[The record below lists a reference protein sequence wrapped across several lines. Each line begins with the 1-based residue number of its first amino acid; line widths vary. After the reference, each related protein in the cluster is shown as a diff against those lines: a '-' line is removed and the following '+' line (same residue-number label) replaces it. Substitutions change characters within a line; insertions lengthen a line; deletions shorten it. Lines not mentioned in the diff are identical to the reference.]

1 MTINNVFLRISILRL
16 LLITAFCVN
25 ASEALA
31 DGSGGDNPYP
41 IDGFGGNAGVG
52 GGGGRF
58 GKGGQGTGAV
68 DSGGNGF
75 TNGNGGAGT
84 VGRTAFGGTAGSGG
98 SGGISGTAI
107 NPQGSAGGD
116 GGNSVCGSCTGSI
129 GASGG
134 GGGGDGWVGS
144 LNSISTIIRGGNG
157 GNGGNATDDGNRAGA
172 DGGGGG
178 GGGAGAVIIGGG
190 TMSSSNN
197 IFGGRGGNGGNAFAQ
212 GGAGLAG
219 QGGSAIRA
227 QNVTLNIGNHTITG
241 GNGGNGGN
249 GGSSSYNRGR
259 NGANGGAGIN
269 AESTTITNSGTITGG
284 NAGGA
289 GNFPTSPLPVGGFGI
304 TGNNINIINN
314 NTLQGGFNAD
324 GSTRVNS
331 IYFTEGINS
340 LELQYN
346 WLFNG
351 NISAN
356 SGTTN
361 KFIVGGS
368 TTNLTSNTTGTQ
380 RSTLFD
386 VSQFG
391 NKFQNFSS
399 FYKTGSSTWRLINT
413 TTANTPWTLAAGILQ
428 IAADGAL
435 GSVAGTLTLDG
446 GTLQFISNATLSVA
460 RAVNITNAN
469 SILDTQNNAVTIS
482 GTVTGNA
489 LTKNGNGVL
498 TLTGV
503 NTYNG
508 TNINQGTLEVSG
520 NVGSISGNTS
530 VATNALLSFNR
541 SGTLTYGGL
550 ISGDGALRKTGSGT
564 LILAGN
570 STYAGG
576 TTLSSGTLQLG
587 NGATSGSIVGN
598 IINNAT
604 LAFNRSDAIN
614 YGGIISGNGAVIQ
627 NGSGATTL
635 SANNSYSGTTSV
647 SNGSL
652 YINGNQTSATGT
664 TTVSN
669 GAMLGG
675 NGTIGGAVTVAN
687 GGILSPGAAS
697 GRVGTLT
704 INGSLTLNNTSIL
717 NYTLG
722 EAGVINGTNN
732 DLTVVN
738 GNLTLDG
745 ILNITESAPGAFT
758 PGLYR
763 LIDYRGTLT
772 NNQLNLG
779 SLPETS
785 GMFIQTSV
793 ANQVNLINS
802 AGLTL
807 NFWDG
812 GALDNKND
820 GMINGGNGIWQAS
833 TPGSNDNWTLDAGT
847 INAPWSNAA
856 FAIFTADPG
865 TVTIDNSE
873 GQVIAAGMQFASDG
887 YTLNGAALTLVES
900 EAGSGKTT
908 VEVGDH
914 TSAGAGYTATIDA
927 LLQGAT
933 TLVKSD
939 LGTLILNGL
948 NTYSSGTA
956 IEGGTLQI
964 SSDSNLGA
972 LASSLSLNTGTL
984 ATTGSF
990 TSARAVTLDVGGG
1003 TFAVSPATTLTMSGA
1018 IGGSGSLT
1026 KDGSGTLTLTGASSY
1041 TGQTDILNGTLQLG
1055 NGLGTGSLSSNIDI
1069 GTNGVLAFNRNNN
1082 LSYAGIISGSG
1093 QVNQRGS
1100 GVTLLTGENTYTGI
1114 TTVSAGTLQLGDN
1127 GNTGSIAS
1135 DVNVESGGTL
1145 AFQRNNL
1152 LTYGGN
1158 ISGNGAISQT
1168 GSGNTV
1174 LTGSNA
1180 YLGATNVTAGGLYIN
1195 GNQTAATGITTVN
1208 SGATLGGTGIIG
1220 GDVTIA
1226 DGATLSP
1233 GAIGGIIDK
1242 LTINGSLTL
1251 NSGSILDYH
1260 FGLPY
1265 EVGGPLN
1272 DLVKVNGDLVLDGT
1286 INVTAT
1292 TGGSFGPGI
1301 YRVIDYAGA
1310 LTNNGLELGDIPPGR
1325 VEYVQTS
1332 VANQVNLVDST
1343 GLTLNMWDGGAVGNK
1358 NNGVVNG
1365 GNGVWQTATVGNDNW
1380 TVSDGLLNAPWQD
1393 SAFAIF
1399 QAEAGNVTVDNSLG
1413 QVTSSGMQFASD
1425 GYVLNGAELSLVETE
1440 SGSGQTTV
1448 RVGNGSLPGA
1458 AYTAIIDAILQGNV
1472 QLVKTDLGT
1481 LVLNGANTYTGGTAI
1496 NGGTLRITSD
1506 SNLGQ
1511 SGGGLSFNGGTL
1523 ATDAMMSTSRAT
1535 QLNTLGGTIDIA
1547 LTSPLTSS
1555 GIISGTGTLTKIGTG
1570 LLSLTGENTY
1580 TGNTVLT
1587 QGTLQIGDGSS
1598 TGSIISNVT
1607 NNATLAFNR
1616 NNLLVYDGVISG
1628 TGVVNQVGTGSTV
1641 LTANS
1646 TYTGLTTISSGTL
1659 QLGNGGNTG
1668 SLTSNVNNNGI
1679 LAFNRNDTLIF
1690 NSTISGNG
1698 LVDQRGS
1705 GSTVLTAAN
1714 NYLGGTLISSGTL
1727 QLGNGGNTGSIIGDV
1742 DNAGTLAFNRN
1753 DDYSFDGLISG
1764 SGGLRLFGAG
1774 ITTLIANNTY
1784 SGLTSVEAG
1793 TLQAGDLNVFSPD
1806 SIITVEQSA
1815 TLALDGLSQVIAGLN
1830 NAGTV
1835 NMTDGSGPSAALT
1848 VKGDYIGNGGVIVVN
1863 TLLSGDASPSDRLII
1878 DGGNASGNTSLL
1890 VKTGN
1895 SMGGL
1900 TNKGVALVQT
1910 ENGGTTSAGAFRL
1923 DPNSDGYNSTG
1934 ILNVGAYNYSLKR
1947 GGNGGEAQDWY
1958 LVSLLSPVV
1967 GSYLQERQSAMAMH
1981 KHTLHD
1987 RQWQVPGQEDSY
1999 TWLRM
2004 EGSMVQHDGVDSQEA
2019 EDRRWVLHGGSDIA
2033 RFSDGHDGSIRVG
2046 LMAQYGTSSGN
2057 SEDEVSRSSHS
2068 VKSYSAGIYG
2078 TWFGHHDPQT
2088 GPYIDTWLMHGRF
2101 DNDVTGQG
2109 QRTESYRSRNT
2120 TMSIES
2126 GYKLKVAESPTARYY
2141 LEPQAQ
2147 IIYALYR
2154 AKDHTTASGSV
2165 ASDMSDNSATT
2176 RLGVRLYED
2185 RLDPNGQTLMQ
2196 GFIEANWWHGPSSQT
2211 MRMDETTVRESMPA
2225 DRAEFKFGVKGN
2237 LMPNLSV
2244 TGAVGVDTNLSSYKA
2259 GRVSLGVNYSW

>member
-1 MTINNVFLRISILRL
+1 MPLLRL
-16 LLITAFCVN
+16 LLIAAFCVN
-25 ASEALA
+25 ASVALA
-31 DGSGGDNPYP
+31 DGSGADNPFP
-41 IDGFGGNAGVG
+41 IDGYGGNAGVG

-58 GKGGQGTGAV
+58 GAGGLGTGAV
-68 DSGGNGF
+68 GSGGDGLS
-75 TNGNGGAGT
+75 NGNGGAGSA
-84 VGRTAFGGTAGSGG
+84 GRAASGGTAGSAGT
-98 SGGISGTAI
+98 GGISGTSI
-107 NPQGSAGGD
+107 NPQGSAGGN
-116 GGNSVCGSCTGSI
+116 GGNSVCGGCSGPI
-129 GASGG
+129 GAGGG
-134 GGGGDGWVGS
+134 GGGGDGLVGS
-144 LNSISTIIRGGNG
+144 INGISAVIRGGNG
-157 GNGGNATDDGNRAGA
+157 GNGGNATDDGGSAGA

-219 QGGSAIRA
+219 EGGSAIRA
-227 QNVTLNIGNHTITG
+227 QNVTLNIGNHAITG

-249 GGSSSYNRGR
+249 GGTPSFNRGR
-259 NGANGGAGIN
+259 YGANGGAGIN
-269 AESTTITNSGTITGG
+269 AESATITNSGTITGG

-289 GNFPTSPLPVGGFGI
+289 GSLPTSTLPVGGFGI
-304 TGNNINIINN
+304 TGKNINIINN
-314 NTLQGGFNAD
+314 NNIQGGFNTD
-324 GSTRVNS
+324 GLTRANS
-331 IYFTEGINS
+331 VYFTEGSNR

-346 WLFNG
+346 WFFNG

-361 KFIVGGS
+361 TFLLGG
-368 TTNLTSNTTGTQ
+368 TTSDLATNTAGVQ
-380 RSTLFD
+380 RSTIFD

-435 GSVAGTLTLDG
+435 GSTAGTLTLDG
-446 GTLQFISNATLSVA
+446 GTLQFTSNATLSAA
-460 RAVNITNAN
+460 RTVNITDAD
-469 SILDTQNNAVTIS
+469 SVFDTQNNAVTINS
-482 GTVTGNA
+482 TITGNS
-489 LTKNGNGVL
+489 LTKNGSGVL
-498 TLTGV
+498 TLTGA

-508 TNINQGTLEVSG
+508 TAINQGTLEVGG
-520 NVGSISGNTS
+520 NAGSISGNTS
-530 VATNALLSFNR
+530 VANNALLSFNR
-541 SGTLTYGGL
+541 SGTLTYSGL
-550 ISGDGALRKTGSGT
+550 ISGDGALRNTGTGT
-564 LILAGN
+564 VILTGN
-570 STYAGG
+570 STYTGG
-576 TTLSSGTLQLG
+576 TTLSGGTLQLG
-587 NGATSGSIVGN
+587 NGTTSGSITGN

-604 LAFNRSDAIN
+604 LAFNRSNAIN
-614 YGGIISGNGAVIQ
+614 YSDIISGSGAISQ
-627 NGSGATTL
+627 NGSGTTTL
-635 SANNSYSGTTSV
+635 SGNNSYSGNTSV

-669 GAMLGG
+669 GATLGG
-675 NGTIGGAVTVAN
+675 NGIIGGSVTVAN

-697 GRVGTLT
+697 GSVGTLT
-704 INGSLTLNNTSIL
+704 INGNLNLNNTSVL

-722 EAGVINGTNN
+722 EAGVINGSNN

-745 ILNITESAPGAFT
+745 LLNVTETVPGAFT

-763 LIDYRGTLT
+763 LINYSGTLT

-779 SLPETS
+779 TLPETS

-812 GALDNKND
+812 GALANKND
-820 GMINGGNGIWQAS
+820 GVVNGGNGIWQAS
-833 TPGSNDNWTLDAGT
+833 TPGSNDNWTLDTGT
-847 INAPWSNAA
+847 INTHWSNAA

-865 TVTIDNSE
+865 IVTIDNSE

-900 EAGSGKTT
+900 EAGSGETII
-908 VEVGDH
+908 EVGDH
-914 TSAGAGYTATIDA
+914 TSTGAGYVATIDA

-948 NTYSSGTA
+948 NTYSGGTA
-956 IEGGTLQI
+956 IEGGTLQV
-964 SSDSNLGA
+964 STDSNLGT
-972 LASSLSLNTGTL
+972 LASSLSMNTGTL

-990 TSARAVTLDVGGG
+990 SSTRAVTLGIGGG
-1003 TFAVSPATTLTMSGA
+1003 TFAVAPTTTLTLSGA

-1026 KDGSGTLTLTGASSY
+1026 KDGSGTLALTGASNY

-1055 NGLGTGSLSSNIDI
+1055 NGLGTGSISSNVDID
-1069 GTNGVLAFNRNNN
+1069 TNGVLAFNRNNS
-1082 LSYAGIISGSG
+1082 LLYAGIISGSG

-1114 TTVSAGTLQLGDN
+1114 TTVTAGTLQLGNN
-1127 GNTGSIAS
+1127 GSTGSIAS
-1135 DVNVESGGTL
+1135 DVNVASGGTL
-1145 AFQRNNL
+1145 AFQRSNL

-1158 ISGNGAISQT
+1158 ISGNGAVSQT

-1174 LTGSNA
+1174 LTGSNT

-1195 GNQTAATGITTVN
+1195 GDQTAATGITTVN
-1208 SGATLGGTGIIG
+1208 NGATLGGTGIIG

-1233 GAIGGIIDK
+1233 GAVGGIIDK
-1242 LTINGSLTL
+1242 LTINGNLTL
-1251 NSGSILDYH
+1251 SSGSILDYN

-1272 DLVKVNGDLVLDGT
+1272 DLVAVNGDLVLDGT

-1301 YRVIDYAGA
+1301 YRVIDYTGT

-1332 VANQVNLVDST
+1332 VANQVNLVDTT

-1358 NNGVVNG
+1358 NNGEVNG
-1365 GNGVWQTATVGNDNW
+1365 GSGVWQTATVGNDNW
-1380 TVSDGLLNAPWQD
+1380 TVSDGILNAPWQD
-1393 SAFAIF
+1393 GAFAIF
-1399 QAEAGNVTVDNSLG
+1399 QAEAGAVTIDNSLG
-1413 QVTSSGMQFASD
+1413 QVTSSGMQFASN
-1425 GYVLNGAELSLVETE
+1425 GYVLNGAALSLVETE
-1440 SGSGQTTV
+1440 TGSGQTTV

-1458 AYTAIIDAILQGNV
+1458 AYTATIDAILQGDV
-1472 QLVKTDLGT
+1472 QLVKADLGT
-1481 LVLNGANTYTGGTAI
+1481 LVLNGSNTYTGGTAI

-1511 SGGGLSFNGGTL
+1511 SDGGLSFNGGTL
-1523 ATDAMMSTSRAT
+1523 ATDATMATSRAI
-1535 QLNTLGGTIDIA
+1535 QLNALGGTIDIA
-1547 LTSPLTSS
+1547 LASPLTTS
-1555 GIISGTGTLTKIGTG
+1555 GIISGAGTLTKIGTG
-1570 LLSLTGENTY
+1570 LLALTGENTY
-1580 TGNTVLT
+1580 TGNTALNL
-1587 QGTLQIGDGSS
+1587 GTLQIGDGGS
-1598 TGSIISNVT
+1598 TGSIVSNVI
-1607 NNATLAFNR
+1607 NKATLAFNR
-1616 NNLLVYDGVISG
+1616 NNTLVYDGVISG

-1641 LTANS
+1641 LTANN
-1646 TYTGLTTISSGTL
+1646 TYSGLTTISSGTL
-1659 QLGNGGNTG
+1659 QLGNGGSTG
-1668 SLTSNVNNNGI
+1668 SLASNVNNNGVF
-1679 LAFNRNDTLIF
+1679 AFNRSNTLIF
-1690 NSTISGNG
+1690 NNTITGSGS
-1698 LVDQRGS
+1698 VDQRGS
-1705 GSTVLTAAN
+1705 GTTVLTGSN
-1714 NYLGGTLISSGTL
+1714 SYLGNTLISAGTL
-1727 QLGNGGNTGSIIGDV
+1727 QLGNGGSTGSILGNV
-1742 DNAGTLAFNRN
+1742 ENSGTLAFNRS
-1753 DDYSFDGLISG
+1753 DDYFFDGLISG
-1764 SGGLRLFGAG
+1764 SGGIRLFGTG
-1774 ITTLIANNTY
+1774 IATLTANNTY
-1784 SGLTSVEAG
+1784 SGSTVVEAG
-1793 TLQAGDLNVFSPD
+1793 TLQAGALNVFSPD
-1806 SIITVEQSA
+1806 SIITVGQSA
-1815 TLALDGLSQVIAGLN
+1815 TLALDGLSQIIAGLN

-1835 NMTDGSGPSAALT
+1835 NMTDGSGPSATLT
-1848 VKGDYIGNGGVIVVN
+1848 VKGDYVGSGGIIVVN
-1863 TLLSGDASPSDRLII
+1863 TQLSGDASPSDRLII

-1895 SMGGL
+1895 SLGGL

-1910 ENGGTTSAGAFRL
+1910 ENGGTTSASAFQL

-1947 GGNGGEAQDWY
+1947 GGDGGEAQDWY

-2004 EGSMVQHDGVDSQEA
+2004 EGSMVQHDGVDNQET

-2068 VKSYSAGIYG
+2068 VKGYSAGIYS
-2078 TWFGHHDPQT
+2078 TWFAHHDPQT

-2126 GYKLKVAESPTARYY
+2126 GYKLKMAESPTARYY

-2147 IIYALYR
+2147 IIYSLYR

-2165 ASDMSDNSATT
+2165 ASDMSDNNATT
-2176 RLGVRLYED
+2176 RLGVRFYED
-2185 RLDPNGQTLMQ
+2185 RLDKNGQTLMQ

-2211 MRMDETTVRESMPA
+2211 MRMDETTVREPMPA

-2237 LMPNLSV
+2237 VMHNLSV
-2244 TGAVGVDTNLSSYKA
+2244 TGAVGVDTNMSSYKA

>member
-1 MTINNVFLRISILRL
+1 MY
-16 LLITAFCVN
+16 A
-25 ASEALA
+25 
-31 DGSGGDNPYP
+31 
-41 IDGFGGNAGVG
+41 
-52 GGGGRF
+52 
-58 GKGGQGTGAV
+58 
-68 DSGGNGF
+68 
-75 TNGNGGAGT
+75 
-84 VGRTAFGGTAGSGG
+84 
-98 SGGISGTAI
+98 SGTS
-107 NPQGSAGGD
+107 P
-116 GGNSVCGSCTGSI
+116 
-129 GASGG
+129 
-134 GGGGDGWVGS
+134 
-144 LNSISTIIRGGNG
+144 RGG
-157 GNGGNATDDGNRAGA
+157 
-172 DGGGGG
+172 
-178 GGGAGAVIIGGG
+178 
-190 TMSSSNN
+190 
-197 IFGGRGGNGGNAFAQ
+197 
-212 GGAGLAG
+212 
-219 QGGSAIRA
+219 
-227 QNVTLNIGNHTITG
+227 
-241 GNGGNGGN
+241 
-249 GGSSSYNRGR
+249 Y
-259 NGANGGAGIN
+259 GIPGKN
-269 AESTTITNSGTITGG
+269 
-284 NAGGA
+284 
-289 GNFPTSPLPVGGFGI
+289 L
-304 TGNNINIINN
+304 NIINN
-314 NTLQGGFNAD
+314 NTIQGGFNSD
-324 GSTRVNS
+324 GTTRANA
-331 IYFTEGINS
+331 IYFTEGNNS

-361 KFIVGGS
+361 KFILGGATS
-368 TTNLTSNTTGTQ
+368 NLTSNTSGTQ

-399 FYKTGSSTWRLINT
+399 FYKTDSSTWRLINT
-413 TTANTPWTLAAGILQ
+413 TTANTPWTLVAGILQ
-428 IAADGAL
+428 IASEGAL
-435 GSVAGTLTLDG
+435 GSTAGTLTLDG
-446 GTLQFISNATLSVA
+446 GTLQFISNATLSAA
-460 RAVNITNAN
+460 RAVNITDAD
-469 SILDTQNNAVTIS
+469 SILDTQSNAVTINS
-482 GTVTGNA
+482 TITGNS
-489 LTKNGNGVL
+489 LTKQGLGML
-498 TLTGV
+498 TLTGA

-508 TNINQGTLEVSG
+508 TAIDQGTLEVSG
-520 NVGSISGNTS
+520 SAGSISGNTS
-530 VATNALLSFNR
+530 VANNALLSFNR
-541 SGTLTYGGL
+541 SGTLTYGGV
-550 ISGDGALRKTGSGT
+550 ISGDGALRNLGSGT
-564 LILAGN
+564 VILTGN
-570 STYAGG
+570 STYTGG
-576 TTLSSGTLQLG
+576 TTLSNGTLQLG
-587 NGATSGSIVGN
+587 NGTTSGAIVGN
-598 IINNAT
+598 ITNNAT
-604 LAFNRSDAIN
+604 LAFNRSNAID
-614 YGGIISGNGAVIQ
+614 YSDIISGSGALIQ
-627 NGSGATTL
+627 SGSGVTTL

-652 YINGNQTSATGT
+652 YINGDQTSATGT

-675 NGTIGGAVTVAN
+675 NGTVGGAVTVAN

-697 GRVGTLT
+697 GHVGTLT
-704 INGSLTLNNTSIL
+704 INGNLTLNNTSVL

-722 EAGVINGTNN
+722 EVGVINGSNN

-745 ILNITESAPGAFT
+745 ILNVTESAPGAFT

-763 LIDYRGTLT
+763 LIDYSGTLT
-772 NNQLNLG
+772 NNQLSLG

-812 GALDNKND
+812 GALANKND
-820 GMINGGNGIWQAS
+820 GMVNGGNGIWQAS
-833 TPGSNDNWTLDAGT
+833 TPASNDNWTLDAGT
-847 INAPWSNAA
+847 INTPWSNAA

-873 GQVIAAGMQFASDG
+873 GQVIAVGMQFASDG

-900 EAGSGKTT
+900 EAGSGETL

-914 TSAGAGYTATIDA
+914 TSDGAGYVATIDA
-927 LLQGAT
+927 LLQGTT
-933 TLVKSD
+933 TLVKGD
-939 LGTLILNGL
+939 LGTLVLNGL
-948 NTYSSGTA
+948 NTYSGGTA
-956 IEGGTLQI
+956 IEGGTLQV
-964 SSDSNLGA
+964 STDSNLGN
-972 LASSLSLNTGTL
+972 LAGSLGMNTGTL

-990 TSARAVTLDVGGG
+990 SSARAVTLGPGGG
-1003 TFAVSPATTLTMSGA
+1003 TFAVAPTTTLIMNGA

-1026 KDGSGTLTLTGASSY
+1026 KTGSGTLTLAGANNY

-1055 NGLGTGSLSSNIDI
+1055 NGLGTGAITSDVAI
-1069 GTNGVLAFNRNNN
+1069 GTDGVLAFNRNNS
-1082 LSYAGIISGSG
+1082 LSYGGVISGSG

-1100 GVTLLTGENTYTGI
+1100 GITVLTGENSYTGI
-1114 TTVSAGTLQLGDN
+1114 TTVTAGTLQLGNN
-1127 GNTGSIAS
+1127 GSTGSIAS

-1145 AFQRNNL
+1145 AFQRSNL
-1152 LTYGGN
+1152 LTYGGH
-1158 ISGNGAISQT
+1158 ISGDGALSQT

-1180 YLGATNVTAGGLYIN
+1180 YLGATRVTAGGLYIN
-1195 GNQTAATGITTVN
+1195 GDQTAATGITTVN

-1233 GAIGGIIDK
+1233 GAVGGIIDK
-1242 LTINGSLTL
+1242 LTINGNLTL
-1251 NSGSILDYH
+1251 SSGSMLDYH

-1301 YRVIDYAGA
+1301 YRVIDYTGA

-1332 VANQVNLVDST
+1332 VANQVNLVDTT

-1380 TVSDGLLNAPWQD
+1380 TVSDGLLNAPWQAG
-1393 SAFAIF
+1393 AFAIF
-1399 QAEAGNVTVDNSLG
+1399 QAEAGTVKVDNSLG

-1425 GYVLNGAELSLVETE
+1425 SYVLNGAELSLVETE
-1440 SGSGQTTV
+1440 TGTGHTTV

-1458 AYTAIIDAILQGNV
+1458 AYTATIDALLQGDV
-1472 QLVKTDLGT
+1472 QVVKTDLGT

-1523 ATDAMMSTSRAT
+1523 ATDAMMSSSRAT
-1535 QLNTLGGTIDIA
+1535 LLNALGGTMDIA
-1547 LTSPLTSS
+1547 LASPLTLS
-1555 GIISGTGTLTKIGTG
+1555 GIISGAGALTKIGAG
-1570 LLSLTGENTY
+1570 LLTLTGENTY
-1580 TGNTVLT
+1580 TGETVLT
-1587 QGTLQIGDGSS
+1587 QGTVQIGDGSS
-1598 TGSIISNVT
+1598 TGSIVSHVI
-1607 NNATLAFNR
+1607 NNAALAFNR
-1616 NNLLVYDGVISG
+1616 NNTLVYDGVISG
-1628 TGVVNQVGTGSTV
+1628 TGVVNQTGTGSTV

-1679 LAFNRNDTLIF
+1679 LAFDRSDTLIF
-1690 NSTISGNG
+1690 NHTVSGNG

-1705 GSTVLTAAN
+1705 GTTVLTTAN
-1714 NYLGGTLISSGTL
+1714 NYLGGTLISAGTL

-1742 DNAGTLAFNRN
+1742 DNAGTLAFNRS
-1753 DDYSFDGLISG
+1753 DDYFFDGLISG
-1764 SGGLRLFGAG
+1764 SGGVRLFGTG
-1774 ITTLIANNTY
+1774 IATLTANNTY
-1784 SGLTSVEAG
+1784 SGSTAVEAG
-1793 TLQAGDLNVFSPD
+1793 TLQAGDLNVFSPN
-1806 SIITVEQSA
+1806 SIITVAQSA
-1815 TLALDGLSQVIAGLN
+1815 TLALDGLSQIIAGLN

-1848 VKGDYIGNGGVIVVN
+1848 VKGDYVGNGGIIVVN
-1863 TLLSGDASPSDRLII
+1863 TLLGGDTSPTDRLII
-1878 DGGNASGNTSLL
+1878 DGGNASGHTSLL

-1895 SMGGL
+1895 SLGGL
-1900 TNKGVALVQT
+1900 TQKGVALVQT
-1910 ENGGTTSAGAFRL
+1910 ENGGTTGADAFQL

-1934 ILNVGAYNYSLKR
+1934 ILNVGAYNYHLKR
-1947 GGNGGEAQDWY
+1947 GGEGGEAQDWY

-1981 KHTLHD
+1981 RHTLRD

-2004 EGSMVQHDGVDSQEA
+2004 EGSMVQHDGVDSQET

-2033 RFSDGHDGSIRVG
+2033 RFSDRHGGSIRVG
-2046 LMAQYGTSSGN
+2046 MMAQYGTSSGN

-2068 VKSYSAGIYG
+2068 LKGYSAGLYG
-2078 TWFGHHDPQT
+2078 TWFGQSDPQT
-2088 GPYIDTWLMHGRF
+2088 GPYIDTWVMHGRF

-2126 GYKLKVAESPTARYY
+2126 GYKFKMAESPTARYY
-2141 LEPQAQ
+2141 LEPQAE
-2147 IIYALYR
+2147 IIYSLYR

-2165 ASDMSDNSATT
+2165 VSDMSDNSATT
-2176 RLGVRLYED
+2176 RLGVRFY
-2185 RLDPNGQTLMQ
+2185 
-2196 GFIEANWWHGPSSQT
+2196 
-2211 MRMDETTVRESMPA
+2211 
-2225 DRAEFKFGVKGN
+2225 
-2237 LMPNLSV
+2237 
-2244 TGAVGVDTNLSSYKA
+2244 
-2259 GRVSLGVNYSW
+2259 